1 MNNDDIV
8 QIEMDN
14 DENEFKTC
22 CSYISWFFIFLF
34 ILLIIFKA
42 LE

>member
-14 DENEFKTC
+14 DEKEFKIC
-22 CSYISWFFIFLF
+22 FNYISWFFIFLF